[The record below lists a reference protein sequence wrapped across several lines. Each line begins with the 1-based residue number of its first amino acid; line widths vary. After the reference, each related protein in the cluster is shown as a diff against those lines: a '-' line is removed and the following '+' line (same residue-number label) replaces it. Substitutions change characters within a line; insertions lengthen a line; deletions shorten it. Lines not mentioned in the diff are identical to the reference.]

1 MENND
6 IQMPVTKVVSLWAL
20 IGVTTWTEAA
30 AFAGF
35 VYSMI
40 LIGEWVWK
48 KILRRIA
55 ERRGWVKKRRRGP
68 HDTDLGTLL

>member
-35 VYSMI
+35 VYSLI
-40 LIGEWVWK
+40 LIGEWLWK
-48 KILRRIA
+48 KVFRRIA
-55 ERRGWVKKRRRGP
+55 ESKGLVQKRRVS
-68 HDTDLGTLL
+68 DTDIGGLR

>member
-6 IQMPVTKVVSLWAL
+6 IQMPVTKVVSLWAV
-20 IGVTTWTEAA
+20 IGVTSWTEAA

-40 LIGEWVWK
+40 LIGEWLWK
-48 KILRRIA
+48 KIVRKIA
-55 ERRGWVKKRRRGP
+55 EQRGWVKKRRP
-68 HDTDLGTLL
+68 MDTDMGTLR

>member
-35 VYSMI
+35 VYSLI
-40 LIGEWVWK
+40 LIGEWLWK
-48 KILRRIA
+48 KAFRRLA
-55 ERRGWVKKRRRGP
+55 ERKGWIQKRRAG
-68 HDTDLGTLL
+68 DTDIGTLR